1 MIPTFNGTKS
11 LKIDFQ
17 SVQYGMMH
25 FTLTLGEKS
34 FETRFS
40 EVYDPILNF
49 RKWLEAICIGVEQC
63 SFSFDTEGKDIKFD
77 LERLT
82 YDREVFTVKQPYD
95 DGEIFLSDYVDR
107 KQLVEAF
114 YFGLLNFRNS
124 PKFEKY
130 QWESDV
136 FAEHLTN
143 LLKLDYEILLTD
155 LSKLGRKQL
164 NDWLC
169 KANPRYWHSTSTE
182 SEEADLAIL
191 LKTELSSNKKGFD
204 RKTDRSEIEWNIPLD
219 YSNWNIDEKRK
230 LVEECLSENCSWH
243 EGTKIEDFK
252 SKIIEDYLNQTPEP
266 KKVNGSI

>member
-1 MIPTFNGTKS
+1 MTPTFNGTKA

-17 SVQYGMMH
+17 SVQYGLIY

-34 FETRFS
+34 FETNFS
-40 EVYDPILNF
+40 DVFDPILNF
-49 RKWLEAICIGVEQC
+49 KKWLEAICIGVEQC
-63 SFSFDTEGKDIKFD
+63 SFWFDTEGQDIKFD
-77 LERLT
+77 FEQT
-82 YDREVFTVKQPYD
+82 AYDRAVFTVTQPFD
-95 DGEIFLSDYVDR
+95 DAEIFLSDYVDR
-107 KQLVEAF
+107 RQIVEAF
-114 YFGLLNFRNS
+114 YSGLLNFCNS

-130 QWESDV
+130 EWEGNV
-136 FAEHLTN
+136 FSEYLTN
-143 LLKLDYEILLTD
+143 LLKLDYETLLTD

-191 LKTELSSNKKGFD
+191 LKAELSSNKKGFD

-252 SKIIEDYLNQTPEP
+252 SKIIEDYLNHSLEP
-266 KKVNGSI
+266 KKENGSI